1 MMKKRYDL
9 GILGFGGMG
18 EYHYLRLQEW
28 EGRPVEPVGVFDLNP
43 ARLEVAAGYGLKV
56 YRSAE
61 EMLADP
67 AIDIVLVATSNDAH
81 LPLSVAALQAGKHV
95 LCEKPVT
102 LTSEEL
108 CTLMQVAQQSGKVFT
123 VDQNRRTDHDF
134 VLLKRQIEQGLL
146 GQVYHV
152 DSHVDGSRGIPSG
165 WRTVKALGGGMLYDW
180 GVHLIDQVMV
190 LNPHAVTQVYC
201 RLGHLDYADVD
212 DNVELE
218 MTFADGMTAHIAI
231 GTNNY
236 IPRARWYAAGREGT
250 LRIGFWD
257 CEGEVVRCRDKQNAW
272 DEKIVYTKAGPT
284 KTMAPRRSD
293 SVETI
298 ALHEPT
304 GFLDALPAVY
314 QQLVDAVEGAPLQ
327 IKPEQCLRVLRVIEA
342 AFASDA
348 AKQVIHTDI

>member
-1 MMKKRYDL
+1 MSKRYHL

-28 EGRPVEPVGVFDLNP
+28 EERCVEPMGVFDLNP
-43 ARLEVAAGYGLKV
+43 DRLEVAAQYGLHL
-56 YRSAE
+56 YGSAE
-61 EMLADP
+61 ELLADP
-67 AIDIVLVATSNDAH
+67 AIDAVLVATSNDAH

-102 LTSEEL
+102 LTSDEL

-134 VLLKRQIEQGLL
+134 VSLCDQIKQGSL
-146 GQVYHV
+146 GEVYHI

-165 WRTVKALGGGMLYDW
+165 WRTVKHLGGGMLYDW
-180 GVHLIDQVMV
+180 GVHLIDQMMY
-190 LNPHAVTQVYC
+190 LNPLPVTQVYC

-218 MTFADGMTAHIAI
+218 MTFQDGMTAHIAI

-250 LRIGFWD
+250 LQIGYWD
-257 CEGEVVRCRDKQNAW
+257 CEGKVIRCRDKQNAW

-293 SVETI
+293 SVDCIE
-298 ALHEPT
+298 LHEPT

-314 QQLVDAVEGAPLQ
+314 RQWIDAVEGAPLK

-342 AFASDA
+342 AFASDEQ
-348 AKQVIHTDI
+348 KQVVHTNI